1 MYNADG
7 FKASETWTCTRCGAD
22 RNWSSRNKCR
32 KCGHRR
38 EGSTRKRDRNT
49 EPQGNSSAHRAEQ
62 VELREEVKRLR
73 MLRCNSAA
81 SDESSQESPD
91 AESLFVPIN
100 QLLDEIKT
108 LGGVAGTEA
117 IVEKAERLSTYIHT
131 TNRKLDEKQ
140 KVGVWRGFKKGGWDL
155 KRNMPLTKAPAPS
168 RGPAVEVTPL
178 TCVLRTNTPT
188 GDGST
193 NR

>member
-1 MYNADG
+1 
-7 FKASETWTCTRCGAD
+7 
-22 RNWSSRNKCR
+22 
-32 KCGHRR
+32 
-38 EGSTRKRDRNT
+38 
-49 EPQGNSSAHRAEQ
+49 
-62 VELREEVKRLR
+62 

-108 LGGVAGTEA
+108 LEGIAGTEA

-131 TNRKLDEKQ
+131 
-140 KVGVWRGFKKGGWDL
+140 GWDL
-155 KRNMPLTKAPAPS
+155 KRNVPLTKAPAPS

-178 TCVLRTNTPT
+178 TCVLRTNTP
-188 GDGST
+188 DGRREYKPMT
-193 NR
+193 VRALRDVTAFAVGALTDLNFGGAYNAKLVVWLHAIANGGNVVEHEHRENANQYLPAITAVKAEVHFTEE